1 MAQLTFYE
9 GTSYNHILPVFVE
22 KMMSDSTFLKES
34 FTVISPNV
42 SYTDSTI
49 TSKYTYQSAEVVG
62 TNVRVINKDMVFKT
76 DRKVGKVGLMLV
88 GWGGNN
94 GSTAT
99 AALLANKMGIS
110 WMTKEGKV
118 NSNYFGSLTQAS
130 TVRLGHN
137 SNGESVYIPF
147 KNMLPMV
154 DPNDLVIGGWDISS
168 MNLADAMQRGKV
180 LDYDLQRQMVP
191 HLENLRPLPSIYH
204 SDFIASNQF
213 DRADNLIKGNKAFQ
227 LETIRKDIRDF
238 KLNNGLDKVTDHFAF
253 SPKLQSIIISLKV
266 YTTTTLS
273 TKC

>member
-1 MAQLTFYE
+1 MQWILYE
-9 GTSYNHILPVFVE
+9 GKSTNFFYSVSVT
-22 KMMSDSTFLKES
+22 KKMSDSTFLKES

-49 TSKYTYQSAEVVG
+49 TSKYSYQAAEVVG

-76 DRKVGKVGLMLV
+76 ERKVGKVGLMLV

-118 NSNYFGSLTQAS
+118 TSNYFGSLTQAS

-180 LDYDLQRQMVP
+180 LDFDLQRQMVP

-204 SDFIASNQF
+204 SDFIASNQS
-213 DRADNLIKGNKAFQ
+213 DRADNLIKGNKSFQ

-238 KLNNGLDKVTDHFAF
+238 KMNNGLDKVTNHFT
-253 SPKLQSIIISLKV
+253 I
-266 YTTTTLS
+266 
-273 TKC
+273 